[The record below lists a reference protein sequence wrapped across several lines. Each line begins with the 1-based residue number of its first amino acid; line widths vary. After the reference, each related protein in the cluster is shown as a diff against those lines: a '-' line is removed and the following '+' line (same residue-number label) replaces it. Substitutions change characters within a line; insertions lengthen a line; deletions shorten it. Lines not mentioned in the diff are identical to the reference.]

1 MTTQKELLEIFDL
14 EGNYLGLLDRKAC
27 HNNPNIA
34 HKAVHV
40 LVFNS
45 KKELILQKRSSQK
58 ELYPNFWDTSV
69 GGHLTPGE
77 TYYDA
82 AIREC
87 KEELGFE
94 PKSLTFLYFYK
105 ASFPH
110 ETELVTTYYTVFD
123 GPYMFQNSHEVSE
136 VKAFSLDELFKM
148 SANYKLSPFFLLEL
162 EELKKFITK
171 NGGII

>member
-1 MTTQKELLEIFDL
+1 MTPQKELLEIFDY
-14 EGNYLGLLDRKAC
+14 EGNYLGLLDRKTC

-45 KKELILQKRSSQK
+45 KKELILQKRSSKK

-69 GGHLTPGE
+69 GGHLIPGE
-77 TYYDA
+77 NYYDA

-94 PKSLTFLYFYK
+94 PRSLTFLYTYK
-105 ASFPH
+105 AFFPH
-110 ETELVTTYYTVFD
+110 ETELVTTYYTIFD
-123 GPYMFQNSHEVSE
+123 GPYIFQNSDEVSE
-136 VKAFSLDELFKM
+136 IKAFSLDELF
-148 SANYKLSPFFLLEL
+148 ATCVNHQLSPYFLLEL
-162 EELKKFITK
+162 EQLKKFIK
-171 NGGII
+171 KHGRVI